1 MVEKSTA
8 ALRIRGD
15 HYIMQVIIDYLGK
28 MMTLNTVINKTIKFK
43 IKSKC

>member
-8 ALRIRGD
+8 ALRIRGG
-15 HYIMQVIIDYLGK
+15 HYIMEVIIDYLGK
-28 MMTLNTVINKTIKFK
+28 MMILNKVVNKTIKFK